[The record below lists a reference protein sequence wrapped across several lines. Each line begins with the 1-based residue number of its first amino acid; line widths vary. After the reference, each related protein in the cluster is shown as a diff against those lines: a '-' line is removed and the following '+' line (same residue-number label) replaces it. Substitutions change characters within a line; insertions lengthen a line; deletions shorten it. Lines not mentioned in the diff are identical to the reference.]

1 MDSVPFETSILEKR
15 KELELSKTK
24 LNLFIWNKT
33 GQWLDTDLYSEQG
46 AIVLRNRLIRTRRL
60 HKSIGKMCLS
70 WDRLMKGIL
79 NGVMP
84 FRVKCVGGVKEIIR
98 IFKLYLADEPVAI
111 GLDTIEK
118 FMDDYQDEC
127 VQANTLIFETDLMS
141 YQERLDQLEQH
152 SIGERRP
159 FCMELLELRKEISKI
174 NVDIFEKWKQ
184 MKTNER
190 KAMGVQ
196 TAQKDFKLKVWEEIK
211 PTLRILDKTKTSNED
226 REKWFEIGAFF
237 QPVAP
242 KKQKRNLDNDDK
254 TVTIDE
260 TVPFPMEQHVKDC
273 GNNTT
278 ATSSKNND
286 GPPMI
291 KRACRVP
298 VPYHRSSFCLPQN
311 QFPQNPAA
319 VSPEPHGIAAYY
331 PTPHSSNQ
339 SEPQP
344 LATIPQESQRINVC
358 HPTAQSSNQA
368 GPQKSWNNYSN
379 QFTGYPQPISSQGL
393 NCGLPAFGQTMPPHQ
408 PTSSHSFSNPEG
420 SFNGQSG
427 NPLPQ
432 NQTQFGFYPNG
443 PWPHMGSIPEACC
456 GARNNVTKP
465 TEFFDSHHHPMD
477 QIMPVSSQLE
487 PSLTEKSCSSNSQS
501 ALKQDELI
509 ANTALEPENTDEA
522 QYRFTPTITFSPYPE
537 YMDLDE
543 EIEEIANL
551 ANLDKNHDHTSSNP
565 ENAEEEQHR
574 FTPTIPFSPSP
585 EYVDFDTEFE
595 EFARFNEVAND
606 TTPVSI

>member
-33 GQWLDTDLYSEQG
+33 GQWLDTDFSSEQG

-60 HKSIGKMCLS
+60 HKSMDKMCSS
-70 WDRLMKGIL
+70 WDGLMKGIL

-98 IFKLYLADEPVAI
+98 IFKLYLANESVVIDLNI
-111 GLDTIEK
+111 IEK
-118 FMDDYQDEC
+118 FMDDYQHEC
-127 VQANTLIFETDLMS
+127 VKANSSVFETDLMS
-141 YQERLDQLEQH
+141 YEERLKQLEQH

-174 NVDIFEKWKQ
+174 NVGIFEKWKQ
-184 MKTNER
+184 MKTNEK

-196 TAQKDFKLKVWEEIK
+196 TAQKNVKLKVWEAIK
-211 PTLRILDKTKTSNED
+211 PTLKILDKTKTSKED
-226 REKWFEIGAFF
+226 REKWFEIGTFF

-242 KKQKRNLDNDDK
+242 KKQKESFDTKNK
-254 TVTIDE
+254 TITVAKAVTI
-260 TVPFPMEQHVKDC
+260 PMEQPVKDQDC

-379 QFTGYPQPISSQGL
+379 KITGYPQPVNIQGA
-393 NCGLPAFGQTMPPHQ
+393 NYGPSAFGQMMPPHQ
-408 PTSSHSFSNPEG
+408 STSSQSFSNPEG
-420 SFNGQSG
+420 SINDQSG
-427 NPLPQ
+427 NPPPQ
-432 NQTQFGFYPNG
+432 NQLNFGFYPNG
-443 PWPHMGSIPEACC
+443 LGPYTEPIPEACC
-456 GARNNVTKP
+456 EAPNNVNNQ
-465 TEFFDSHHHPMD
+465 TEFFDSHHQSMD
-477 QIMPVSSQLE
+477 QMMPASSQLE
-487 PSLTEKSCSSNSQS
+487 SSFAEEHCSSNSQE
-501 ALKQDELI
+501 AIEQNKLQV
-509 ANTALEPENTDEA
+509 NTSTEPENAEDV
-522 QYRFTPTITFSPYPE
+522 QNWFTPTITFSPSSGYV
-537 YMDLDE
+537 DLDE

-551 ANLDKNHDHTSSNP
+551 ANLDENHDHTSSEP
-565 ENAEEEQHR
+565 ENAVEEQHR
-574 FTPTIPFSPSP
+574 FTPTIPLSPSP
-585 EYVDFDTEFE
+585 GYVDCDTEF
-595 EFARFNEVAND
+595 
-606 TTPVSI
+606 